1 MDDVNPAAACAV
13 WIVSTGCYL
22 GFTKPMGALLSAHAD
37 SAAAGSEAARGRG
50 LGERLQL
57 GEEGRDGRAKQR

>member
-1 MDDVNPAAACAV
+1 MDDVNPAAVCAV
-13 WIVSTGCYL
+13 WIVSTGCCL
-22 GFTKPMGALLSAHAD
+22 GFTKETAALHPANAD